1 MGKERIKLATWLE
14 MEKHEGMF
22 AFLLVL
28 PTLLIVF
35 GLYIY
40 PLAYSLALSFTD
52 TDLKKVG
59 VNFIGLKNYVDIFR
73 EPELVASFW
82 KTIYFTVLSVAFEM
96 VIGVLVAVAFNNKF
110 RGRPVARS
118 IILIPWAIPPVVNGI
133 IWNWLVHSKIGVLNY
148 LLTSF
153 GLIESYKPWLADA
166 GWALN
171 IIICADV
178 WKWTPL
184 VVLLVLA
191 GLQAIPETL
200 YEAARVDGMG
210 PVGIFFSITLPL
222 LAWPMLI
229 TLLLRTVEAVRVF
242 DIIYIMTRGGPA
254 NATKLTTY
262 YVYEYAFKYHK
273 LGFASALAYVVTVL
287 IIVFLFIYFKSINRK
302 VEY

>member
-1 MGKERIKLATWLE
+1 MRKEHIKFSTWLE
-14 MEKHEGMF
+14 MEKHEGIF
-22 AFLLVL
+22 AFILVL

-35 GLYIY
+35 GLFIY
-40 PLAYSLALSFTD
+40 PLAYSLVLSFTD

-59 VNFIGLKNYVDIFR
+59 VNFIAFKNYVDIFKD
-73 EPELVASFW
+73 PELVSSFW
-82 KTIYFTVLSVAFEM
+82 KTIYFTVLSVGLEM
-96 VIGVLVAVAFNNKF
+96 VIGTLIAVAFNKEF
-110 RGRPVARS
+110 KGRAVSRS

-148 LLTSF
+148 LLKSIGIIDT
-153 GLIESYKPWLADA
+153 YKPWLADA

-171 IIICADV
+171 IVVLADV

-184 VVLLVLA
+184 VVLLILA
-191 GLQAIPETL
+191 GLQAIPESL
-200 YEAARVDGMG
+200 YEAARVDGVG
-210 PVGIFFSITLPL
+210 PIKIFFFITLPL
-222 LAWPMLI
+222 LAWPMLV

-242 DIIYIMTRGGPA
+242 DIIFIMTRGGPA

-273 LGFASALAYVVTVL
+273 LGFASALAYIVTVI
-287 IIVFLFIYFKSINRK
+287 IIVFLIIYLKMINRK